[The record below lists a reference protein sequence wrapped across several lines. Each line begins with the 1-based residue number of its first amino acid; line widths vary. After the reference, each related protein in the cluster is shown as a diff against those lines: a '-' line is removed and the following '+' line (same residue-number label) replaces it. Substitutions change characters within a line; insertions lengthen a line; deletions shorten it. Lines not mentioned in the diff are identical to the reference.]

1 MIIIHSVD
9 HDGRLFTGEKQHFYI
24 DADLLRERAAGIR
37 ERFLL
42 DKIAAV
48 LGWSSFDSLALSA
61 LTMGTTRSVLVS
73 CIVNGNVPECF
84 IRRRS

>member
-9 HDGRLFTGEKQHFYI
+9 SNGRLFTDKKQHFYI

-42 DKIAAV
+42 DKIASV
-48 LGWSSFDSLALSA
+48 LGWSSFDELDTFARCNGATRDVLMYWIIS
-61 LTMGTTRSVLVS
+61 GT
-73 CIVNGNVPECF
+73 VPAF
-84 IRRRS
+84 LRRS

>member
-9 HDGRLFTGEKQHFYI
+9 SNGRLFTDKKQHFYI

-42 DKIAAV
+42 DKIAVV
-48 LGWSSFDSLALSA
+48 LGWTSFDELDTFSRCNGATRDVLMYWILS
-61 LTMGTTRSVLVS
+61 GT
-73 CIVNGNVPECF
+73 VPPF
-84 IRRRS
+84 LRRS